1 MPNTPLNPDAL
12 ASMARIHFESGRT
25 DHRKWEHLY
34 PEIQDTMISEM
45 RTYAEAVLA
54 AAHPVVN
61 SVEELDALP
70 FNTVAMFT
78 MLPLD
83 RPVPFELSSINGTDR
98 YWMQPGDG
106 AGYTNVIMARYLPAR
121 VLYRPTEEPTNG
133 R

>member
-1 MPNTPLNPDAL
+1 MNQPPLNPDAL
-12 ASMARIHFESGRT
+12 E
-25 DHRKWEHLY
+25 
-34 PEIQDTMISEM
+34 
-45 RTYAEAVLA
+45 A
-54 AAHPVVN
+54 AAKATMGTVYGKLPAEEMHVAVARAAVSAYLAVAQPVVN

-121 VLYRPTEEPTNG
+121 VLYRPTEEATNG